1 MVVVLHVKRFVVLVR
16 FEILFDR
23 AVFFGALGAFAGL
36 LTVFSEGFLSVGGHA
51 EVIASRDKVQISL
64 LTRISIILV
73 ILLNRH
79 LQIANTLIMSS
90 PPSQQVQ

>member
-1 MVVVLHVKRFVVLVR
+1 MVVVLHVKRFVVLVG
-16 FEILFDR
+16 FEVLFNR
-23 AVFFGALGAFAGL
+23 AVFFGALRAFTGL
-36 LTVFSEGFLSVGGHA
+36 LTVFSEGLLSVGRHA
-51 EVIASRDKVQISL
+51 EVIASGDKVQISL
-64 LTRISIILV
+64 LARISIILV